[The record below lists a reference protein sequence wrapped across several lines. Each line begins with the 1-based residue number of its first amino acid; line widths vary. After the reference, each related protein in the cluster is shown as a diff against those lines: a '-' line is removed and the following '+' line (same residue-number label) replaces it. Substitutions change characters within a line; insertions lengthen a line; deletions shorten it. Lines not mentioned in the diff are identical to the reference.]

1 MKKRAL
7 KTYISAIAAGVVVT
21 CFTMGGAYAQSQI
34 RLNPAYSA
42 PQTNEEN
49 ELIVTE
55 ILQNEFNQFLNAK
68 NSEEPDQYI
77 QLKNPEDEERSVLS
91 LSENDNEDTVSM
103 ELSQEYSYNPSLSF
117 NLPSSTLSYGGAATT
132 LGGSQFVLS
141 LSSSDDITKR
151 ISKNKSL
158 RILVGSSFMQTSL
171 GNYTNFLDSNLTAQ
185 QSYNL
190 TFGVNY
196 SGFQVGASYSR
207 NDYLFASDLS
217 GFDFGLGYNS
227 ESWSANLRVGEY
239 RRNNSLLLSP
249 EYNIYDNVSAF
260 ELGATYKLFSN
271 INFTGRF
278 TYYSYSNGTE
288 IVPLDDVKT
297 FIFGTN
303 LSF

>member
-7 KTYISAIAAGVVVT
+7 EAYISAIAVGIIAT
-21 CFTMGGAYAQSQI
+21 CFAMSSAYAQSQI

-42 PQTNEEN
+42 PETNEEN
-49 ELIVTE
+49 ELIVSE
-55 ILQNEFNQFLNAK
+55 ILLNEFNQFLNAK

-91 LSENDNEDTVSM
+91 LSENDNEDTASL
-103 ELSQEYSYNPSLSF
+103 EFSQEYIYNPSLSF
-117 NLPSSTLSYGGAATT
+117 NLPSSTLSYGGAATM

-141 LSSSDDITKR
+141 LSSSDDLTKR
-151 ISKNKSL
+151 VSKNKSL

-207 NDYLFASDLS
+207 NDYLFSSDLS
-217 GFDFGLGYNS
+217 GFDFGLGYNG

-239 RRNNSLLLSP
+239 RRNNSLLLTP
-249 EYNIYDNVSAF
+249 EYNIFDNVSAF

-278 TYYSYSNGTE
+278 TYYSYGNGTD